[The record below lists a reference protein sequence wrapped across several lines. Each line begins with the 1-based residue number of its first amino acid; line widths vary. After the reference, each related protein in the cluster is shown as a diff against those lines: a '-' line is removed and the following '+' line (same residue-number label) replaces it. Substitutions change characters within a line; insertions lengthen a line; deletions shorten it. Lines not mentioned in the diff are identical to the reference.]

1 MGFFDKLF
9 GGKAEQ
15 EETAKFFGQRKTVLT
30 PICGKVLAQADIP
43 DETFAQG
50 ILGPGCGIEPTGKTV
65 YAPFDGTVEQVA
77 STLHAV
83 GLTSEDGIEILIHV
97 GMDTVEMQGNG
108 FKALVKVG
116 DKVKAGEQ
124 STTET
129 FVALKLYIDNWRW
142 AHVPFYIYTG
152 KRLSEKRSEII
163 IHFRS
168 TPQALFPG
176 QCCGDS
182 CNQLIITL
190 QPDES
195 IRLRFGLKQPGTNFE
210 VQQVSMDFFYNSLIP
225 NKLPDAYERLL
236 LDAMRGDALLYS
248 RSDAL
253 ELSWHYLAPLIDHWE
268 KEKEENLVFYPA
280 GSPIPREITHIYS
293 HPYVLEA
300 PVCTPNP

>member
-1 MGFFDKLF
+1 MGSCPILYLY
-9 GGKAEQ
+9 G
-15 EETAKFFGQRKTVLT
+15 ETIIRK
-30 PICGKVLAQADIP
+30 
-43 DETFAQG
+43 
-50 ILGPGCGIEPTGKTV
+50 
-65 YAPFDGTVEQVA
+65 
-77 STLHAV
+77 
-83 GLTSEDGIEILIHV
+83 
-97 GMDTVEMQGNG
+97 
-108 FKALVKVG
+108 KVG
-116 DKVKAGEQ
+116 NHHTFPFHATGVISGTMLRRLLQ
-124 STTET
+124 ST
-129 FVALKLYIDNWRW
+129 
-142 AHVPFYIYTG
+142 HH
-152 KRLSEKRSEII
+152 S
-163 IHFRS
+163 
-168 TPQALFPG
+168 
-176 QCCGDS
+176 
-182 CNQLIITL
+182 L

-253 ELSWHYLAPLIDHWE
+253 ELSWHYLAPLIEHWE

>member
-1 MGFFDKLF
+1 MGSCPILYLY
-9 GGKAEQ
+9 G
-15 EETAKFFGQRKTVLT
+15 ETIIR
-30 PICGKVLAQADIP
+30 
-43 DETFAQG
+43 
-50 ILGPGCGIEPTGKTV
+50 
-65 YAPFDGTVEQVA
+65 
-77 STLHAV
+77 
-83 GLTSEDGIEILIHV
+83 
-97 GMDTVEMQGNG
+97 
-108 FKALVKVG
+108 
-116 DKVKAGEQ
+116 
-124 STTET
+124 
-129 FVALKLYIDNWRW
+129 
-142 AHVPFYIYTG
+142 
-152 KRLSEKRSEII
+152 KRSEII